1 MNSRGT
7 DSRSSEEWAA
17 VAEAAAKKLAAAP
30 PRSLRAVVEM
40 NLPAIELRLERGWSI
55 AQVVQELNE
64 AGIRTTVAV
73 FKNTLYRLRQK
84 ARKQRTGGL
93 QVVAGA
99 QPLRGPSSDIETGPT
114 RTPVFK
120 AKADTKNHF

>member
-1 MNSRGT
+1 MKSRGA

-17 VAEAAAKKLAAAP
+17 AAEAAAKKLAGAP

-40 NLPAIELRLERGWSI
+40 NLPAIELRLKRGWSI
-55 AQVVQELNE
+55 AQLVQGLNE

-84 ARKQRTGGL
+84 ARKQRTGGM
-93 QVVAGA
+93 QIGAGA
-99 QPLRGPSSDIETGPT
+99 QPLRRPSSEIDTALT
-114 RTPVFK
+114 RAPVFR